1 MIQTA
6 PFGNTGHMSSRVIF
20 GGAALGAMSEERA
33 AETLDLAVAA
43 GVNHLDTAHSYGHA
57 EVVMNPWLA
66 EHRHE
71 VFLATKT
78 RERSGVAARAGLEDS
93 LDRLG
98 VDQVDLIQL
107 HNLVEEDEWSEA
119 FSSGGAV
126 EALAAARDEGLVRFI
141 GVTGHGL
148 RIPAMHL
155 RSLDEFEFDSVLFP
169 LNYSLMKS
177 AAFAADV
184 DALVSR
190 CIEDGIAI
198 QTIKSVAK
206 SRWEPG
212 YEGPRFSWYEPLRD
226 ADAIERAVRFV
237 LGREHVFL
245 NSTSDAGVLPMV
257 LDAASR
263 ARVGDLPTDD
273 EMENDSTQF
282 EISPLFDGAD
292 LERI

>member
-155 RSLDEFEFDSVLFP
+155 RSLDEFAFDSVLFP

-263 ARVGDLPTDD
+263 ARVGDLPTDA

>member
-263 ARVGDLPTDD
+263 ARVGDFPTDA

>member
-33 AETLDLAVAA
+33 AETLDLAVAT

-263 ARVGDLPTDD
+263 ARVGDLPTDA